1 MICVTR
7 GENIFDLESLSDER
21 FPLYTVAIIQCKP
34 PYSLLLFEPT
44 KPRKALQLLL
54 VYPTLQKV
62 LDFYFPKQDL
72 GKPQSQISA
81 KYFRNG

>member
-1 MICVTR
+1 MVCVTR
-7 GENIFDLESLSDER
+7 GENIFDLELMSDEI

-34 PYSLLLFEPT
+34 PYYLLLFEPT
-44 KPRKALQLLL
+44 KPRKALQSLL

-62 LDFYFPKQDL
+62 LDFYFTKQDI

-81 KYFRNG
+81 KYF